1 MNSLENINEK
11 KKSTIVMVTHDAF
24 AASFCKRIIMIK
36 DGKFF
41 TEIVK
46 SSNRQIFFKEILD
59 ALSLL
64 GGGYNEDI

>member
-1 MNSLENINEK
+1 
-11 KKSTIVMVTHDAF
+11 MVTHDAF

-46 SSNRQIFFKEILD
+46 DSNRQVFFKEILD

-64 GGGYNEDI
+64 GGGYNENI